1 MGTFVY
7 PLYAMYCICCPL
19 LLLSHPVLTRMD
31 VLLLPLNPL
40 GRNSDPD
47 STLTPASIR
56 DQAMGQTLSRESLV
70 YFINLKL
77 TFMYYVTKS
86 PSFCELK

>member
-1 MGTFVY
+1 
-7 PLYAMYCICCPL
+7 
-19 LLLSHPVLTRMD
+19 MD

-47 STLTPASIR
+47 STLTPASFWE
-56 DQAMGQTLSRESLV
+56 QAMGQTLSKESLV

-77 TFMYYVTKS
+77 TFIYYVTKS
-86 PSFCELK
+86 PSFCELKQILTVYEHKQLANSKNGFIPAI

>member
-1 MGTFVY
+1 
-7 PLYAMYCICCPL
+7 
-19 LLLSHPVLTRMD
+19 
-31 VLLLPLNPL
+31 
-40 GRNSDPD
+40 
-47 STLTPASIR
+47 
-56 DQAMGQTLSRESLV
+56 MGQTLSKESLV